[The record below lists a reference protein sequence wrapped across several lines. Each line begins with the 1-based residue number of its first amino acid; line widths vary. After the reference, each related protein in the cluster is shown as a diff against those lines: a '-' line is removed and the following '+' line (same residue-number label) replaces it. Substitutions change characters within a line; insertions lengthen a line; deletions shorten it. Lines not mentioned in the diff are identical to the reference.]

1 MQNVLTVDNLKE
13 KQESMYDI
21 IEAEIRGVYQAL
33 YSNRIV
39 STAPPPLEEL
49 ELGYESAQLR
59 RLVDAIEAHLHRA

>member
-49 ELGYESAQLR
+49 ELGYESAQL
-59 RLVDAIEAHLHRA
+59 